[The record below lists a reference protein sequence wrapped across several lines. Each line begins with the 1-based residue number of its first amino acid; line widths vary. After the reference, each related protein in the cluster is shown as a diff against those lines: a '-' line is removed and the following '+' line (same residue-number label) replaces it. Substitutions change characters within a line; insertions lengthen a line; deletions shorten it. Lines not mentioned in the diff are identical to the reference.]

1 MKKLKKKIIF
11 KKNPV
16 LAFLSSH
23 SVGKRIKRKKKRM
36 NLICFQKLKSLQ
48 RKNPLKNLK
57 NPKKKSLRNL
67 KNLRKK
73 LLMNLMKNRLKRKRK
88 KADFYPDFE
97 AAIKRTPKSMRKMNH
112 LRKKS
117 SMNL

>member
-23 SVGKRIKRKKKRM
+23 SVGKRRKRKKKRM

-57 NPKKKSLRNL
+57 KRSLRNL

-73 LLMNLMKNRLKRKRK
+73 LLRNLLKNRLKTKRK

-97 AAIKRTPKSMRKMNH
+97 AAIKRTLKSMRKMNH